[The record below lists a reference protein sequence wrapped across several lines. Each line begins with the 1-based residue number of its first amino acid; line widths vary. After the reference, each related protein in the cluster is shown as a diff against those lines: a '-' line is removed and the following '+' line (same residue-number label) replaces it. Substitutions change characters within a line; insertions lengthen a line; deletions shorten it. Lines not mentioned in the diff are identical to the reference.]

1 MLLDIFFLSV
11 SSILVFLIS
20 KDKENM
26 SELLNIYN
34 EPLKACGDDTMSNG
48 SWDSSGKCSE
58 LGGGVH
64 QICVKNIS
72 KKTPN
77 FSMET
82 GQSSWSNERGNDN
95 HCVCLGAWALY
106 AKKKP
111 ANVKKVLKCDAIPK
125 VAFSKQYV
133 SKFNTW
139 NGEEL
144 PNQIVDGV
152 TAMYKN
158 CLTNNKSKNNALKQ
172 NYCNFAK
179 NVSELKNSKLYSDIC

>member
-11 SSILVFLIS
+11 SSILVILIA
-20 KDKENM
+20 KEQENM
-26 SELLNIYN
+26 DELLNVYDQ
-34 EPLKACGDDTMSNG
+34 PLKACGNDSMSNG

-64 QICVKNIS
+64 QICVKNIRD
-72 KKTPN
+72 KTPD
-77 FSMET
+77 FSEET
-82 GQSSWSNERGNDN
+82 GQSGWSDERGRDN

-111 ANVKKVLKCDAIPK
+111 DKVKKVLKCDAIPK
-125 VAFSKQYV
+125 VAFSKEYV

-152 TAMYKN
+152 TSMYKN
-158 CLTNNKSKNNALKQ
+158 CVTNNKSKNNALKQ

-179 NVSELKNSKLYSDIC
+179 NVTELKNSKLYSEIC